1 MNLRSSQYQVE
12 HDMSSRKGR
21 DRIRGKPQ
29 TLKELLSWAQHGYA
43 LEAPAKLHSGATI
56 EEDGDPAMT
65 GEAKAYIGFHD
76 RKEPNDWHE
85 VACRR
90 DQDGNYVTPMR
101 CAIEQVPGY
110 QRRAFL
116 RALLVQVFHAKDV
129 TRDFDVPDWASG
141 DVAYQSLSILWDVW
155 RDKPLA
161 RPSWVDRSE
170 SQQNAETTLDIA

>member
-12 HDMSSRKGR
+12 NDISSRKGR
-21 DRIRGKPQ
+21 DRIKGKPQ
-29 TLKELLSWAQHGYA
+29 TLKALLSWAQTGYA

-76 RKEPNDWHE
+76 RKEPNDWRGI
-85 VACRR
+85 ARR
-90 DQDGNYVTPMR
+90 LDADGHYVTPMR
-101 CAIEQVPGY
+101 AALEEVPGF

-129 TRDFDVPDWASG
+129 TRDFDIPDWASG
-141 DVAYQSLSILWDVW
+141 DVAFMSLGQLWDCW

-161 RPSWVDRSE
+161 RPSWIDRSE
-170 SQQNAETTLDIA
+170 SQQNAETLDIA